1 MFWVAVFGLSFVMA
15 AAGAIYLASRFYRF
29 WLMGK
34 LAKGKKVYRIAA
46 SVFTVLLLLLVTG
59 KALGPINAVVC
70 LLHLAAS
77 INRERP
83 VKILLCRGLSYF
95 GFRSI
100 FGGGM
105 GYGPPCMEDGL
116 SGYHR

>member
-70 LLHLAAS
+70 LLHLA
-77 INRERP
+77 
-83 VKILLCRGLSYF
+83 VFWLLCDYF
-95 GFRSI
+95 IWLLALTRT
-100 FGGGM
+100 
-105 GYGPPCMEDGL
+105 GP
-116 SGYHR
+116 SK